1 MFLKNFEDEL
11 LTVPGFKEF
20 WIKDKNPLGG
30 TVKLRLIKAP
40 NESMRILHGK
50 LKLWLR
56 SLEIKLPFAAGARR
70 GDSPVK
76 NVKRHRYNRYFYLT
90 DLKRAYQYVDGKK
103 LALILCRLEPK
114 LAGQE
119 KDVFEFLEKYCLSPE
134 GGLII
139 GAPASP
145 DFFNIYAGI
154 LIDGPLAPLC
164 EKSGITFSRY
174 LDDLSFSSGKLP
186 IGKRK
191 RKTIR
196 MVVEAAG
203 SKINHRESR
212 VLDLKRGPVE
222 INGVGLEFGG
232 RIFLPRHFAKK
243 ILGMLHSAMQEN
255 NINPEKIH
263 GMMGVFFDLTDRK
276 NPNQTERKIMRKYQ
290 AYRRLIKWGTK
301 T

>member
-1 MFLKNFEDEL
+1 MFLENFKDEL
-11 LTVPGFKEF
+11 LTVPGFREF
-20 WIKDKNPLGG
+20 YIKDRNPLGG

-56 SLEIKLPFAAGARR
+56 SLKIQLPFVAGARR
-70 GDSPVK
+70 GNSPVK
-76 NVKRHRYNRYFYLT
+76 NVKRHRYNRFFYLT
-90 DLKRAYQYVDGKK
+90 DLKMAYRHVDGHK
-103 LALILCRLEPK
+103 LSLILCRLEPK

-119 KDVFEFLEKYCLSPE
+119 KEVFEFLQKYCLSPE
-134 GGLII
+134 GGLIV

-164 EKSGITFSRY
+164 EKSRITFSRY
-174 LDDLSFSSGKLP
+174 LDDLTFSSQNMP

-196 MVVEAAG
+196 MIIEAAG
-203 SKINHRESR
+203 FKINHRESR
-212 VLDLKRGPVE
+212 VLDLMKGPVE

-232 RIFLPRHFAKK
+232 RIFLPRHFSKK
-243 ILGMLHSAMQEN
+243 ILGMLHSAIQGN
-255 NINPEKIH
+255 DINPEKIH
-263 GMMGVFFDLTDRK
+263 GMMGIFFDLTDRHSL
-276 NPNQTERKIMRKYQ
+276 NQTERKIIQNYQ
-290 AYRRLIKWGTK
+290 AYRRLIKWGIK